1 MKIEIRHQM
10 KTYGV
15 ILALALA
22 TGVSAQKRPVETW
35 RLKVDSMITG
45 VMKQYPMSGK
55 AKVES
60 FRVDKQSQEMVLTLS
75 PAFTNIPIRKTL
87 IDSIRQETELV
98 LPADLKDYTL
108 KFIADGQDISY
119 YIPNALRK
127 QKIKD
132 KTRQAL
138 ESPAVPGL
146 VRRVS
151 TPYNITEGLEGN
163 HIALWQSHGLYFEKS
178 LNRWEWQRAKV
189 FQTVEDLF
197 TQSFVLPYLVPMLEN
212 AGAVT
217 ILPRER
223 DWNRNEVIVDEDQS
237 TNQSFYNE
245 QSGKFEW
252 NNGIGEGFAHI
263 KKIYVDGENPFKMG
277 NFRVIPT
284 VTKKE
289 EKSKAIWMPDIPEKG
304 EYAVYVSYKTL
315 PNSSTDAEYIVH
327 HAGEET
333 RFLVNQK
340 MGGGTW
346 IYLGTFLFD
355 KGRSE
360 GSMVIL
366 TNRSKEKNTVVTA
379 DAVKFGGGMG
389 NVARTA
395 QGITTPNV
403 KSSEKQ
409 TNVKSSSA
417 AFSVEPEV
425 SGKPRFTEGARYWMQ
440 WAGIPFQ
447 VYSPKSGT
455 NDYIDDYSSRGGW
468 VNYLAGGSSVLPD
481 STGLNIPIDLAFA
494 FHSDAG
500 TFLTDSIVGT
510 LGIYYSKYN
519 NGKFANGTSR
529 MASRDLTDLIQSEII
544 QDVRM
549 NFEPKFTR
557 RAMWDKSYSEAR
569 TPEVPTMLLELLS
582 HQNFADMRY
591 GLDPRFRF
599 VVSRAIYKGMLKF
612 IAARENRE
620 FQIQPLPVHSFAA
633 EFSSAHKIKLSW
645 EPTPDPTAPSADAE
659 GYIVY
664 KRIDD
669 GAFDN
674 GTVVDNNHITIPVET
689 GKRYSFK
696 VAALNKGGASFPSEI
711 LSIYQAP
718 HSKGTV
724 LIVNGFNRISAPG
737 NFASAD
743 STMGGFSELLD
754 FGVPDKRSIDYIGK
768 QYEFRRSKPWV
779 DDDNPGFG
787 GSYNDWAGKVIA
799 GNTFDY
805 PAVHGKS
812 FEKLGYSYVSMSDEA
827 FENRSI
833 SPKKYLMVDL
843 ILGKERET
851 IIGRGAV
858 MPEFR
863 IFRAPM
869 QQAISAYAKAG
880 GKLMISGSFVGT
892 DIWDG
897 LTDDSDRKTFAEEI
911 LKFKWRTNHASNI
924 GDVRFVAAPYP
935 FGQEKFSFYTTPN
948 AQSYAAENPDGIEPS
963 KEQSYT
969 FMRYDDTNVSAA
981 VAYPGKDYRSVVL
994 GFPIET
1000 LKTEAERD
1008 ALIKELVHFL
1018 MNKH

>member
-1 MKIEIRHQM
+1 M

-22 TGVSAQKRPVETW
+22 TGVSAQKRPAEPW
-35 RLKVDSMITG
+35 RMKVDSVLSDM
-45 VMKQYPMSGK
+45 MKQYPMSGK
-55 AKVES
+55 AKIES
-60 FRVDKQSQEMVLTLS
+60 FRINKNANEMSLTLS
-75 PAFTNIPIRKTL
+75 PAFTNIPIRKGL
-87 IDSIRQETELV
+87 IDTLRMQTAAF
-98 LPADLKDYTL
+98 LPENMKDYDLKFL
-108 KFIADGQDISY
+108 SDGQDIGY

-127 QKIKD
+127 VRVKD
-132 KTRQAL
+132 KSRQAA
-138 ESPAVPGL
+138 EAPAVPGL
-146 VRRVS
+146 IRRAS
-151 TPYNITEGLEGN
+151 APWHITEGLEGN
-163 HIALWQSHGLYFEKS
+163 HIALWQSHGLYYEKS
-178 LNRWEWQRAKV
+178 LSRWEWQRAKV

-237 TNQSFYNE
+237 TGQSFYNE
-245 QSGKFEW
+245 QSGKYEW
-252 NNGIGEGFAHI
+252 NNGSGEGFAH
-263 KKIYVDGENPFKMG
+263 KQPTYVDGENPFKMG
-277 NFRVIPT
+277 NFRIIPA
-284 VTKKE
+284 VTRKE
-289 EKSKAIWMPDIPEKG
+289 DKSKAIWMPDIPEKG
-304 EYAVYVSYKTL
+304 EYAVYVSYKSL
-315 PNSSTDAEYIVH
+315 PNSSTDAEYIVR
-327 HAGEET
+327 HAGGET

-346 IYLGTFLFD
+346 IYLGAFTFD
-355 KGRSE
+355 KGRSDE
-360 GSMVIL
+360 SAVTL
-366 TNRSKEKNTVVTA
+366 TNRSKDKNSVVTA

-389 NVARTA
+389 NIARTS
-395 QGITTPNV
+395 QGGSIPNV
-403 KSSEKQ
+403 KSSDKQ
-409 TNVKSSSA
+409 SSNKSTSVSY
-417 AFSVEPEV
+417 SVEPEI

-440 WAGIPFQ
+440 WAGVPFQ
-447 VYSPKSGT
+447 IYSPKSGT
-455 NDYIDDYSSRGGW
+455 NDYIDDYSSRGAW
-468 VNYLAGGSSVLPD
+468 VNYLAGGSAVLPD
-481 STGLNIPIDLAFA
+481 STGLNIPVDLAFA

-500 TFLTDSIVGT
+500 TFVTDSIVGT

-544 QDVRM
+544 QDVRL

-612 IAARENRE
+612 IASRENRE
-620 FQIQPLPVHSFAA
+620 YQVQPLPVNSFAA
-633 EFSSAHKIKLSW
+633 EFTSPHKVKLSW
-645 EPTPDPTAPSADAE
+645 EPTVDPTEPTAEADR
-659 GYIVY
+659 YIVY
-664 KRIDD
+664 KREDD

-674 GTVVDNNHITIPVET
+674 GTVVESNHAVIPVET

-696 VAALNKGGASFPSEI
+696 IAALNKGGASFPSEI
-711 LSIYQAP
+711 LSVYQAP

-737 NFASAD
+737 SFASAD
-743 STMGGFSELLD
+743 STMGGFSDILD
-754 FGVPDKRSIDYIGK
+754 FGVPDKYSIDYIGK
-768 QYEFRRSKPWV
+768 QYEYRRSKPWV

-787 GSYNDWAGKVIA
+787 GSYNDQAGKVIA

-812 FEKLGYSYVSMSDEA
+812 FAKQGYSYVSMSDEA
-827 FENRSI
+827 FENKTI

-851 IIGRGAV
+851 NIGRGAV

-863 IFRAPM
+863 IFSAPM
-869 QQAISAYAKAG
+869 QEAVSAYAKAG
-880 GKLMISGSFVGT
+880 GKLIISGSFVGT

-897 LTDDSDRKTFAEEI
+897 LTDDSDRKKFAEEI
-911 LKFKWRTNHASNI
+911 LKFKWRTNHASSL
-924 GDVRFVAAPYP
+924 GDVRFVASPYP
-935 FGQEKFSFYTTPN
+935 FGTEDFSFYTTPN
-948 AQSYAAENPDGIEPS
+948 DQSYAAENPDGIEPS
-963 KEQSYT
+963 KDQSFT

-1008 ALIKELVHFL
+1008 ALIKSLIHFL
-1018 MNKH
+1018 MSKHQTSF